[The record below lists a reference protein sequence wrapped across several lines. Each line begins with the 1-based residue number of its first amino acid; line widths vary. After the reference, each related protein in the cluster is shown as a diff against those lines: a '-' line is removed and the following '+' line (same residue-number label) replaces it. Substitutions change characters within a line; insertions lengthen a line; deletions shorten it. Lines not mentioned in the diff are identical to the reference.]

1 MIAKY
6 LPGKYTLILKK
17 KNPKFL
23 FYVSKNEF
31 IGVRIPDCE
40 FMKLVAEAG
49 VPFITTSVNL
59 SGEPFVVSI
68 KDIDKSILDGV
79 DVVVDS
85 GVLDGR
91 PSVLIR
97 DGREIV
103 R

>member
-1 MIAKY
+1 M
-6 LPGKYTLILKK
+6 PGKYTLILKK

-23 FYVSKNEF
+23 SHISKNEF

-40 FMKLVAEAG
+40 FTKLVAEAG

-59 SGEPFVVSI
+59 SGELFAVNI
-68 KDIDKSILDGV
+68 KDIYKSILDGV

-91 PSVLIR
+91 PSGIVKNER
-97 DGREIV
+97 EVGR
-103 R
+103 